1 MDENPSLS
9 TRVSTHD
16 LLRHDGARSY
26 SRIIRVA
33 AVMAIVGNAT
43 YGFVTERFGSSSS
56 RTVSDA
62 YPTLFTPAPYTFSI
76 WGVIYATMLT
86 IAVYGLLPGQR
97 ENRIFDRLA
106 LGMVGMNLAAVA
118 WLAAFHAQALV
129 LSVGIIVV
137 FLGFALD
144 AFLTAHVGVA
154 RRETS
159 YFVTAPF
166 SLSLGWIS
174 VATVANAAATF
185 VSLGV
190 DPFSEASARVAM
202 VMVGLSAVFACLVA
216 ARFDDFVLP
225 AVVSWATMG
234 ILVAR
239 RGEAPD
245 VATTAFFATI
255 VSASVV
261 AGSVY
266 ERVFPRRHSGVPG
279 LRTERRS
286 GFPPALEPRDSWV

>member
-1 MDENPSLS
+1 MDENPSLTAS
-9 TRVSTHD
+9 VSE
-16 LLRHDGARSY
+16 RSSPNAY
-26 SRIIRVA
+26 SRLVRFA
-33 AVMAIVGNAT
+33 AVIAIVGNAT
-43 YGFVTERFGSSSS
+43 YGFVTERFGSVTS

-76 WGVIYATMLT
+76 WGMIYASMLT

-97 ENRIFDRLA
+97 ENSIFDRLA
-106 LGMVGMNLAAVA
+106 LGMVGMNLTAVA
-118 WLAAFHAQALV
+118 WLAAFHAQALL
-129 LSVGIIVV
+129 LSLGIIVV

-166 SLSLGWIS
+166 SLALGWIA
-174 VATVANAAATF
+174 VATVADAAATF

-190 DPFSEASARVAM
+190 DPFSEASARMAM
-202 VMVGLSAVFACLVA
+202 VLVGLSAVFACLLA

-225 AVVSWATMG
+225 AVVCWASMG

-239 RGEAPD
+239 RGDSPD
-245 VATTAFFATI
+245 VATVAFFATI
-255 VSASVV
+255 ISASAV

-266 ERVFPRRHSGVPG
+266 ERVFPRQVSGTSG

-286 GFPPALEPRDSWV
+286 GFPPSLEPRDSWA